1 MRRTIDQYMFS
12 ALLFQW
18 NIETVNLSVLNS
30 SNTVANGQS
39 CYSCFAIEL
48 KQICGAGCLN
58 MAGTL
63 LQVGLVNIR
72 APFYYF
78 GWPTQASDFVASYAM
93 PGSAVYLSY
102 LHAVLMDELCNVL
115 LEVNVFFATN
125 CSIPRPV
132 FATMECLSECR

>member
-58 MAGTL
+58 LAGTL
-63 LQVGLVNIR
+63 LQVGLANIR

-78 GWPTQASDFVASYAM
+78 GCPTQASDFVASYAM